1 MTESP
6 SIPPL
11 PESLL
16 SPNPAR
22 WVAIFGPGAIMASL
36 TIGTGE
42 LIFSSRGGAIFGY
55 RILFL
60 FVVISLLKWVLVYS
74 TARHMVLTGAHPF
87 ERWLALPGPRGWLP
101 AVMFVF
107 AALCFPIWVSFHA
120 SVLGDLFAG
129 LTGTKESLNG
139 ATIHLWGAGILFA
152 VVVLALSGGYT
163 ALERIQLL
171 LVSTMLLAVMVSLLL
186 LRPDWWQMLLGT
198 VMPQPLE
205 YPEWLLRDASPLAQK
220 IAATPVWVEAS
231 VYVGVIG
238 GASYDYLAYTSFL
251 RNKGW
256 GVAGLAG
263 SDASQGRVSSTGILQ
278 DGLQSP
284 SPEIL
289 AAARP
294 WLRAPMIDCAISF
307 LIVVVFSAVFVA
319 SGAVVLGPQQQ
330 IPGDG
335 GFLEHQAQFVTEL
348 HPWLYPLY
356 VVGTILTM
364 LGTLYGT
371 LEVAPPILAESFRLL
386 RATAVTKEETQRLR
400 RAGILWS
407 GIGALA
413 VLAVSF
419 VYQLQ
424 SGDDRPPG
432 LTNLLTPAS
441 LFTGVLSCGIICL
454 LNPWMDRVL
463 PKPFRL
469 PMVLRLANWVA
480 GLVFLVVG
488 LRAYWQLGGLKAILI
503 LGGTVAVGCAVAA
516 FIGRRT

>member
-1 MTESP
+1 M
-6 SIPPL
+6 
-11 PESLL
+11 
-16 SPNPAR
+16 
-22 WVAIFGPGAIMASL
+22 
-36 TIGTGE
+36 
-42 LIFSSRGGAIFGY
+42 
-55 RILFL
+55 
-60 FVVISLLKWVLVYS
+60 
-74 TARHMVLTGAHPF
+74 
-87 ERWLALPGPRGWLP
+87 
-101 AVMFVF
+101 
-107 AALCFPIWVSFHA
+107 
-120 SVLGDLFAG
+120 
-129 LTGTKESLNG
+129 
-139 ATIHLWGAGILFA
+139 
-152 VVVLALSGGYT
+152 
-163 ALERIQLL
+163 
-171 LVSTMLLAVMVSLLL
+171 
-186 LRPDWWQMLLGT
+186 
-198 VMPQPLE
+198 
-205 YPEWLLRDASPLAQK
+205 
-220 IAATPVWVEAS
+220 
-231 VYVGVIG
+231 
-238 GASYDYLAYTSFL
+238 
-251 RNKGW
+251 
-256 GVAGLAG
+256 
-263 SDASQGRVSSTGILQ
+263 
-278 DGLQSP
+278 
-284 SPEIL
+284 
-289 AAARP
+289 
-294 WLRAPMIDCAISF
+294 
-307 LIVVVFSAVFVA
+307 FVA